1 MLQLGNEGINENGTK
16 EEESHSS
23 YQHLLEAQGKEEDVH
38 RSNFKFCAVKKNY
51 KYLQ

>member
-23 YQHLLEAQGKEEDVH
+23 YQNLLEAQGKKEDVH
-38 RSNFKFCAVKKNY
+38 RGNFKFCAVKKNH
-51 KYLQ
+51 KCLQ